1 VPQSIS
7 TYVAEAMDDA
17 PMTSFHWRV
26 VALICA
32 GFFIDLVDI
41 AVFGSIVP
49 DMRAS
54 GFATPE
60 QIALMISAVFLGTL
74 IGSIGQGELTDR
86 FGRKAI
92 YQGNLLVFGLA
103 TLASAFSPNYLVFAA
118 LRFVAGIGLG
128 AEVPLCFSY
137 AAEFAPKKIRG
148 RIMAF
153 THFIGG
159 ACSWPCAI
167 LFALTFR
174 QLIGWRGL
182 FASIGVTALIVFVF
196 RVTLPESPRWLAT
209 HGQGRRALDILKRMG
224 LPAPATPLAEDAASN
239 IRSDPIAVVFRHYRR
254 AISAA
259 MVAFFTIYCAVYI
272 VATWLPSLMAT
283 DRGFTVTKALTF
295 TFGMTL
301 AYPLSSAFM
310 MYALD
315 KVGRLK
321 VAIIGL
327 IAAAIMSLVFWQST
341 SQTMLLVTGFLMFF
355 CMQTGT
361 NSMLIYTGEVFPT
374 NARASGLGIALG
386 ASKIGALISG
396 YTVVFIQAFGTPAV
410 FVFMAA
416 LLVVGAAAVLM
427 IGRET
432 KGLALDEIAPP
443 QPLQTAGA
451 EGYSTPDRPI
461 AS

>member
-1 VPQSIS
+1 LAQSRQTIEA
-7 TYVAEAMDDA
+7 YVGDAMDNLT
-17 PMTSFHWRV
+17 MGSTHWWVLGLVAAGYFCDV
-26 VALICA
+26 VDYTILGALI
-32 GFFIDLVDI
+32 
-41 AVFGSIVP
+41 P
-49 DMRAS
+49 DMVKDNFMSQAQ
-54 GFATPE
+54 G
-60 QIALMISAVFLGTL
+60 ALIGTATL
-74 IGSIGQGELTDR
+74 IGLFLGALGQGEFTDR
-86 FGRKAI
+86 FGRKAV
-92 YQGNLLVFGLA
+92 YQFNLLIFGLA
-103 TLASAFSPNYLVFAA
+103 TLASAFSPNYLVFAG
-118 LRFVAGIGLG
+118 LRFIAGIGLG

-137 AAEFAPKKIRG
+137 AAEFSPKAIRG

-174 QLIGWRGL
+174 ELIGWRGI
-182 FASIGVTALIVFVF
+182 FACVGVAALIVFAF

-209 HGQGRRALDILKRMG
+209 HGQGGRALDILKRMG
-224 LPAPATPLAEDAASN
+224 LPAPAEPLVEDARSD
-239 IRSDPIAVVFRHYRR
+239 IRSDPLAVVFRDYRK
-254 AISAA
+254 AIVAA

-310 MYALD
+310 MVALD
-315 KVGRLK
+315 KVGRLPI
-321 VAIIGL
+321 AIAGL
-327 IAAAIMSLVFWQST
+327 IAAAIMSLIFWQS
-341 SQTMLLVTGFLMFF
+341 SSETMLLVTGFLMFF

-361 NSMLIYTGEVFPT
+361 NAMLIYTGEIFPT

-386 ASKIGALISG
+386 VSKLGALVSG

-416 LLVVGAAAVLM
+416 LLLVGAVAVLM

-432 KGLALDEIAPP
+432 KGLALDTIAPP
-443 QPLQTAGA
+443 A
-451 EGYSTPDRPI
+451 
-461 AS
+461 

>member
-1 VPQSIS
+1 MAQSMA
-7 TYVAEAMDDA
+7 TYVAETMDDA

-26 VALICA
+26 VALISA
-32 GFFIDLVDI
+32 GFFLDLVDI
-41 AVFGSIVP
+41 AVFGSVVP

-54 GFATPE
+54 GFATPGE
-60 QIALMISAVFLGTL
+60 IALMISAVFTGTL

-92 YQGNLLVFGLA
+92 YQANLLVFGLA
-103 TLASAFSPNYLVFAA
+103 TLASAFAPNYLVFAA
-118 LRFVAGIGLG
+118 LRLVAGIGLG
-128 AEVPLCFSY
+128 AEVPLCFAY
-137 AAEFAPKKIRG
+137 AAEFAPKQIRG

-167 LFALTFR
+167 LFALAFR
-174 QLIGWRGL
+174 ESIGWRGI
-182 FASIGVTALIVFVF
+182 FACIGIAALIVFIF

-224 LPAPATPLAEDAASN
+224 LPAPAAPLAETSASEV
-239 IRSDPIAVVFRHYRR
+239 RSDPVLIVFRDYRR
-254 AISAA
+254 AIVAA

-315 KVGRLK
+315 GIGRRK
-321 VAIIGL
+321 VAICGL
-327 IAAAIMSLVFWQST
+327 IAAAIVSLFFWQSS
-341 SQTMLLVTGFLMFF
+341 SQAMLLITGFLMFF

-361 NSMLIYTGEVFPT
+361 NAMLIYTGEVFPT
-374 NARASGLGIALG
+374 DARASGLGIALG
-386 ASKIGALISG
+386 ASKLGALVSG
-396 YTVVFIQAFGTPAV
+396 YTVVFVQAFGVPAV

-416 LLVVGAAAVLM
+416 LLVVGAVAVLM

-432 KGLALDEIAPP
+432 KGLALDVIAPP
-443 QPLQTAGA
+443 QSALA
-451 EGYSTPDRPI
+451 EEATDYSSSGRPI
-461 AS
+461 AT

>member
-1 VPQSIS
+1 MAKSIA
-7 TYVAEAMDDA
+7 TYVAETMDDA

-26 VALICA
+26 VALISA

-41 AVFGSIVP
+41 AVFGSVVP
-49 DMRAS
+49 DMRSS
-54 GFATPE
+54 GFATPS
-60 QIALMISAVFLGTL
+60 QIALMISAVFAGTL
-74 IGSIGQGELTDR
+74 VGSVGQGELTDR

-92 YQGNLLVFGLA
+92 YQGNLLIFGLA
-103 TLASAFSPNYLVFAA
+103 TLASALSPNYLVFAA

-128 AEVPLCFSY
+128 AEVPLCFAY
-137 AAEFAPKKIRG
+137 AAEFAPKQIRG

-167 LFALTFR
+167 LFALAFR
-174 QLIGWRGL
+174 EVIGWRGL
-182 FASIGVTALIVFVF
+182 FAAIGVAALIVFVF
-196 RVTLPESPRWLAT
+196 RVTLPESPRWLAS

-224 LPAPATPLAEDAASN
+224 LPAPASPLVEDAGSAV
-239 IRSDPIAVVFRHYRR
+239 RSDPVLVVFRHYRK
-254 AISAA
+254 AIVAA

-315 KVGRLK
+315 RIGRIKVS
-321 VAIIGL
+321 ICGL
-327 IAAAIMSLVFWQST
+327 MAAAVMSLIFWQSN
-341 SQTMLLVTGFLMFF
+341 SQAMLLITGFLMFF

-361 NSMLIYTGEVFPT
+361 NAMLIYTGEVFPT

-386 ASKIGALISG
+386 VSKLGALVSG
-396 YTVVFIQAFGTPAV
+396 YTVVFVQAFGTPAV
-410 FVFMAA
+410 FVLMAA
-416 LLVVGAAAVLM
+416 LLVVGAGAVLM

-432 KGLALDEIAPP
+432 KGLSLDVIAPP
-443 QPLQTAGA
+443 ESSFAEQPQEYPA
-451 EGYSTPDRPI
+451 RKI
-461 AS
+461 AT

>member
-1 VPQSIS
+1 VAQSITS
-7 TYVAEAMDDA
+7 YVAEAMDDA

-26 VALICA
+26 VALISA

-41 AVFGSIVP
+41 AVFGSVVP

-54 GFATPE
+54 GFATPGE
-60 QIALMISAVFLGTL
+60 IALMISAVFTGTL
-74 IGSIGQGELTDR
+74 IGSVGQGELTDR

-92 YQGNLLVFGLA
+92 YQANLLVFGLA
-103 TLASAFSPNYLVFAA
+103 TLASAFSPNYLVFSG
-118 LRFVAGIGLG
+118 LRFLAGIGLG
-128 AEVPLCFSY
+128 AEVPLCFAY
-137 AAEFAPKKIRG
+137 AAEFAPRQIRG

-167 LFALTFR
+167 LFALAFR
-174 QLIGWRGL
+174 ELIGWRGL
-182 FASIGVTALIVFVF
+182 FACIGVAALIVFIF

-209 HGQGRRALDILKRMG
+209 HGEGHKALDILKRMG
-224 LPAPATPLAEDAASN
+224 LPAPGAPLVEDAGSA
-239 IRSDPIAVVFRHYRR
+239 IRSDPVLVVFRHYRR
-254 AISAA
+254 AIVAA

-315 KVGRLK
+315 RIGRLK
-321 VAIIGL
+321 VAICGL
-327 IAAAIMSLVFWQST
+327 IAAAILSLIFWQS
-341 SQTMLLVTGFLMFF
+341 SSEAMLFITGFFMFF

-386 ASKIGALISG
+386 VSKIGAMVSG
-396 YTVVFIQAFGTPAV
+396 YTVVFVQAFGAAAV

-432 KGLALDEIAPP
+432 KGLALDTIAPP
-443 QPLQTAGA
+443 QSSHAGA
-451 EGYSTPDRPI
+451 EDSSPSARTVTT
-461 AS
+461 

>member
-1 VPQSIS
+1 MSRSIA
-7 TYVAEAMDDA
+7 TYVASSMDDA

-32 GFFIDLVDI
+32 GFFLDLVDI
-41 AVFGSIVP
+41 AVFGSVVP
-49 DMRAS
+49 DMIS
-54 GFATPE
+54 SHFATSGD
-60 QIALMISAVFLGTL
+60 IALMISAVFLGTL
-74 IGSIGQGELTDR
+74 IGSVGQGELTDR
-86 FGRKAI
+86 FGRKAV
-92 YQGNLLVFGLA
+92 YQFNLLIFGLA

-118 LRFVAGIGLG
+118 LRFIAGIGLG

-137 AAEFAPKKIRG
+137 AAEFSPKAIRG

-174 QLIGWRGL
+174 ELIGWRGI
-182 FASIGVTALIVFVF
+182 FACIGVAALIVFVF

-209 HGQGRRALDILKRMG
+209 HGQGGRALDILKRMG
-224 LPAPATPLAEDAASN
+224 LPAPTEPLVEDAKSD
-239 IRSDPIAVVFRHYRR
+239 IRSDPLAVVFRNYRKT
-254 AISAA
+254 IVAA

-310 MYALD
+310 MYTLD
-315 KVGRLK
+315 KVGRLPI
-321 VAIIGL
+321 AIAGL
-327 IAAAIMSLVFWQST
+327 IAAAIMSLIFWQS
-341 SQTMLLVTGFLMFF
+341 SSETMLLITGFLMFF

-361 NSMLIYTGEVFPT
+361 NAMLIYTGEIFPT

-386 ASKIGALISG
+386 VSKIGALVSG

-416 LLVVGAAAVLM
+416 LLLVGAVAVLM

-432 KGLALDEIAPP
+432 KGLALDTIAPP
-443 QPLQTAGA
+443 A
-451 EGYSTPDRPI
+451 
-461 AS
+461 

>member
-1 VPQSIS
+1 MPQSIA
-7 TYVAEAMDDA
+7 TYVAAQMDDA

-26 VALICA
+26 VALISA
-32 GFFIDLVDI
+32 GFFLDLVDI
-41 AVFGSIVP
+41 AVFGSVVP
-49 DMRAS
+49 DMVGS
-54 GFATPE
+54 GFASRGN
-60 QIALMISAVFLGTL
+60 IALMITALFLGTL
-74 IGSIGQGELTDR
+74 IGSVGQGELTDR

-92 YQGNLLVFGLA
+92 YQANLLIFGLA
-103 TLASAFSPNYLVFAA
+103 TLASAFAPNYLAFAG

-137 AAEFAPKKIRG
+137 AAEFAPKAIRG

-167 LFALTFR
+167 LFALAFR
-174 QLIGWRGL
+174 EVIGWRGI
-182 FASIGVTALIVFVF
+182 FACIGVAALIVFVF
-196 RVTLPESPRWLAT
+196 RIALPESPRWLAT
-209 HGQGRRALDILKRMG
+209 HGQGNRALDILKRMG
-224 LPAPATPLAEDAASN
+224 LPGPAEPLVDDAKSD
-239 IRSDPIAVVFRHYRR
+239 IRSDPLAVVFRDYRQ
-254 AISAA
+254 AIVAA

-301 AYPLSSAFM
+301 AYPLSSGFM
-310 MYALD
+310 MVALD
-315 KVGRLK
+315 RIGRLK
-321 VAIIGL
+321 VAICGL

-341 SQTMLLVTGFLMFF
+341 SETMLLVTGFLMFF

-361 NSMLIYTGEVFPT
+361 NSMLIYTGEIFPT

-386 ASKIGALISG
+386 ASKLGALVSG
-396 YTVVFIQAFGTPAV
+396 YTVVFVQAFGTPAV
-410 FVFMAA
+410 FAFMAGL
-416 LLVVGAAAVLM
+416 LLVGAVAVLM

-432 KGLALDEIAPP
+432 KGIALDAIAPP
-443 QPLQTAGA
+443 A
-451 EGYSTPDRPI
+451 
-461 AS
+461 